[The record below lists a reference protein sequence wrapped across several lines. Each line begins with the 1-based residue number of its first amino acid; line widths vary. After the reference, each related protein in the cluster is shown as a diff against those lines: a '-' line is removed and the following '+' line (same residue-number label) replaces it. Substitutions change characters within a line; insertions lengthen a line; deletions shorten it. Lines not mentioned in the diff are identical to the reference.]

1 MNPQEDDL
9 TGLPWIN
16 RMGAEAARNRT
27 VLNAACHAQLT
38 FVYHELQHYLPSEP
52 RGWGED
58 SKMPHEWG
66 SMDTYDDMRNS
77 LRLAAMMMDGLCD
90 PFAPQDT
97 DDTEAIRELIVLSE
111 CGICATAEE
120 VLVAADLQTTEEDP
134 DRDFR
139 ELAKTARRLELER
152 GLEPN
157 SLFPTTDHEEED

>member
-77 LRLAAMMMDGLCD
+77 LRLAAMMMDRLLD
-90 PFAPQDT
+90 PFADQDT
-97 DDTEAIRELIVLSE
+97 DDTEVLREIIVRSE
-111 CGICATAEE
+111 SGLCATADE
-120 VLVAADLQTTEEDP
+120 VLVAADLIDTDEDP
-134 DRDFR
+134 DRQYR
-139 ELAKTARRLELER
+139 ELRKTARRIEKQD
-152 GLEPN
+152 GLDSN
-157 SLFPTTDHEEED
+157 SLFPTDE

>member
-1 MNPQEDDL
+1 MLPEEDDIG
-9 TGLPWIN
+9 GLPFIN

-38 FVYHELQHYLPSEP
+38 FVYGQLQHYLPSEP
-52 RGWGED
+52 RGFGED
-58 SKMPHEWG
+58 TKMPHEWG

-157 SLFPTTDHEEED
+157 SLFPATDHEEED